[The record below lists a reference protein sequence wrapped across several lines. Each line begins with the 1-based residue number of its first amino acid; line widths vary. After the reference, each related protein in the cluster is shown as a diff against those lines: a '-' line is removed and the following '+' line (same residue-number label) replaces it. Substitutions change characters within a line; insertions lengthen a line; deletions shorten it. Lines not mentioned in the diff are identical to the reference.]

1 MTEIKSQPETQAE
14 QEVDN
19 LTPEQREKLKEASL
33 FGTIGYKDEAS
44 YENFLDNMNLG
55 QALFVLIASANFAQ
69 AKGSFNVLEAELLA
83 KAIRVV
89 RKNSTPAPKE
99 EKTESTEPVKE

>member
-1 MTEIKSQPETQAE
+1 MTENTEDLEKNNSAVQEELTAE
-14 QEVDN
+14 QK
-19 LTPEQREKLKEASL
+19 EKLKENSL
-33 FGTIGYKDEAS
+33 FGTIGYTDESS
-44 YENFLDNMNLG
+44 YENFLEQMNLG

-89 RKNSTPAPKE
+89 RKNSTPAPKSE
-99 EKTESTEPVKE
+99 ESENKNQ